1 MTSDPRPTPDP
12 DGGQSPGQGDRPESP
27 KPAEGETY
35 ELAPEPAGATPR
47 ESLLEGFDE
56 DADFD
61 RDPEVAQAMGAANR
75 PKERRRG
82 TDRRAKAAA
91 SEDSTDSRDDDA
103 DEGQLIPDGGVEPL
117 LLVAAGAGG
126 VLVGAAIAAATAPG
140 ARFAAGV
147 MIVLYAIAAAVTGLV
162 SVRATAY
169 LRGVRVGDWGRAAG
183 SIIAAVGAFQVINAI
198 TLPVLGVWGRLLII
212 PAAVAAYVLV
222 LGACLRIDRDRLGVI
237 VGLHAILTLGVWVL
251 LQVHHGLATAM
262 GGATP

>member
-12 DGGQSPGQGDRPESP
+12 DAGQSPGQADRPEP
-27 KPAEGETY
+27 AKPAEEGTY
-35 ELAPEPAGATPR
+35 ELAPEPAGTTPR

-61 RDPEVAQAMGAANR
+61 RDPEVARAMGASTR

-82 TDRRAKAAA
+82 ADRRAKAAA
-91 SEDSTDSRDDDA
+91 SDDSADTRDDD
-103 DEGQLIPDGGVEPL
+103 DEGHLIADGGVEPL
-117 LLVAAGAGG
+117 LLVAAGGG
-126 VLVGAAIAAATAPG
+126 VVLVGAAIAAATAPG
-140 ARFAAGV
+140 ARFAAGGLV
-147 MIVLYAIAAAVTGLV
+147 VLFAILASITGVV

-183 SIIAAVGAFQVINAI
+183 SIIAAVAAFQVINAI

-222 LGACLRIDRDRLGVI
+222 LGACLRVDRDRLGI
-237 VGLHAILTLGVWVL
+237 IIGLHAILTLGVWVL
-251 LQVHHGLATAM
+251 LQVHHALATAM
-262 GGATP
+262 GGAQP